1 MDIYRNKYAIK
12 KAKDILNKEGQ
23 VVEVKLDK
31 IYDNP
36 YQPRIEI
43 KKKELEELANSIKEK
58 GLLQPV
64 LVFNDKKENKL
75 YLIAGHRRYY
85 AHKLLGKEKIKVIYV
100 NGIEKKDLASIAIT
114 ENLQRED
121 LDIIETAIAI
131 KRYKEEFNKTLDE
144 IGKELGK
151 TKSWISR
158 MLSVLSLPQEI
169 IDDVKNNKSTSD
181 VDSLNLINSI
191 SKFDKKFR
199 MRNFCPEC
207 RDIGDFQGW
216 LHKNFLKNGRD
227 WLRETIDK
235 LKNQTKPKEI
245 KDVEYKFTKNGATIK
260 INKKLSDE
268 DKQLLE
274 ELIKDLLEKIKD
286 K

>member
-1 MDIYRNKYAIK
+1 MDIYKNKYAIK

-23 VVEVKLDK
+23 IVEVKLDK

-43 KKKELEELANSIKEK
+43 TEKELEELANSIKAK
-58 GLLQPV
+58 GLLQPI
-64 LVFNDKKENKL
+64 LVFDDKKENKL

-85 AHKLLGKEKIKVIYV
+85 AHKLLGKEKIKAIYV

-121 LDIIETAIAI
+121 LDIIETAMAI

-151 TKSWISR
+151 TKSWISQI
-158 MLSVLSLPQEI
+158 LSVLSLPQEI
-169 IDDVKNNKSTSD
+169 INDINNNKSTSD
-181 VDSLNLINSI
+181 VNSLNRINSI
-191 SKFDKKFR
+191 AKLKKFS
-199 MRNFCPEC
+199 MLNFCLEC
-207 RDIGDFQGW
+207 QSIGDFQGW
-216 LHKNFLKNGRD
+216 LYKNFLKNGRN

-235 LKNQTKPKEI
+235 IKNQTKPKEVKKI
-245 KDVEYKFTKNGATIK
+245 EYKFTKNGATIK
-260 INKKLSDE
+260 INQKLSDE

-274 ELIKDLLEKIKD
+274 KLITDLLEQIKE

>member
-1 MDIYRNKYAIK
+1 MAEDSDN
-12 KAKDILNKEGQ
+12 
-23 VVEVKLDK
+23 VVFT
-31 IYDNP
+31 
-36 YQPRIEI
+36 
-43 KKKELEELANSIKEK
+43 KKEL
-58 GLLQPV
+58 
-64 LVFNDKKENKL
+64 
-75 YLIAGHRRYY
+75 LINEY
-85 AHKLLGKEKIKVIYV
+85 KEKIKAIYV
-100 NGIEKKDLASIAIT
+100 NGIEKRDLASIAIT

-131 KRYKEEFNKTLDE
+131 KRYKEEFNKTPDE

-151 TKSWISR
+151 DKGWISK

-216 LHKNFLKNGRD
+216 LYKNFLKNGRD

-260 INKKLSDE
+260 INKKL
-268 DKQLLE
+268 
-274 ELIKDLLEKIKD
+274 
-286 K
+286 